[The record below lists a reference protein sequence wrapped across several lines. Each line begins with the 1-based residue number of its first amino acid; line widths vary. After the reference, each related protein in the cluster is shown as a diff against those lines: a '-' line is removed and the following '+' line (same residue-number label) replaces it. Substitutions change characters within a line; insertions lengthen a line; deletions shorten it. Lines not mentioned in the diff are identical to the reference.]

1 MGTSKTIIDNGE
13 IIRVNTAEL
22 RKKYKDYEN
31 VNKSLNNDTD
41 KLDRYR
47 IPPKLINELLD
58 CCK

>member
-22 RKKYKDYEN
+22 RQKYKDYEN
-31 VNKSLNNDTD
+31 VNKTLNNETD

-47 IPPKLINELLD
+47 IPEDLIFSLFLD
-58 CCK
+58 